1 MQKNKPFLFAKY
13 YLVDS
18 NLNRIKS
25 DWVTSSIMTWLQ
37 DKKKSLSR
45 RITTI
50 FHAPLNLDAPQ
61 LWNKKR
67 QDEYLLRD
75 DSTFDNSS
83 VSRLPAVK
91 QETFQLPTTKS
102 VCWSFTD
109 RLHKGGSHRHRLD
122 FTVSITSPASYPAV
136 LASIFRS
143 QAALISKRLY
153 KWTYLT
159 LKQVE
164 SFHIVLIGLHYSPK
178 NKGSKIGV
186 S

>member
-1 MQKNKPFLFAKY
+1 MQKNKPFLLAKY

-37 DKKKSLSR
+37 DKKKITFKKNHYHFSR
-45 RITTI
+45 SFESRCTTTLKQKATRWI
-50 FHAPLNLDAPQ
+50 LAKGQQHFWWLLCFKTSCCEAGNVPAAHNQKCMLKFHWQTAQRRKPQ
-61 LWNKKR
+61 T
-67 QDEYLLRD
+67 Q
-75 DSTFDNSS
+75 T
-83 VSRLPAVK
+83 
-91 QETFQLPTTKS
+91 
-102 VCWSFTD
+102 
-109 RLHKGGSHRHRLD
+109 D

-153 KWTYLT
+153 KWTYLA

-164 SFHIVLIGLHYSPK
+164 SFHIVLIGLYYTPK
-178 NKGSKIGV
+178 NKGYKIGV